1 MRQTVFESAWLDEL
15 AALRGTLSPPQ
26 LAEVTAGFVFRPDLW
41 RPLVRHDPSSRW
53 FEGLLLTSA
62 LEVWLIGWT
71 PGQGTTVHNHGGS
84 SGAMTVAE
92 GTLVEEVFELSG
104 PSSGLAMRR
113 RVAHGAGAP
122 VAFPVGHVHRVR
134 NTGSVNATSVNAYS
148 PPRRPMREYQEM
160 VGRVSKVDELLTK
173 ARSRLARLG
182 PQDAA
187 KACDG
192 GALLVDI
199 RPEAQRAHEGG
210 IPGAH
215 VIERNVLEWRLDPA
229 SPWRIPEAD
238 SHDREIVVVCS
249 EGYTSSL
256 AAVALQDLGLIRATD
271 LVGGFKA

>member
-1 MRQTVFESAWLDEL
+1 
-15 AALRGTLSPPQ
+15 
-26 LAEVTAGFVFRPDLW
+26 
-41 RPLVRHDPSSRW
+41 
-53 FEGLLLTSA
+53 
-62 LEVWLIGWT
+62 
-71 PGQGTTVHNHGGS
+71 
-84 SGAMTVAE
+84 
-92 GTLVEEVFELSG
+92 
-104 PSSGLAMRR
+104 
-113 RVAHGAGAP
+113 
-122 VAFPVGHVHRVR
+122 
-134 NTGSVNATSVNAYS
+134 
-148 PPRRPMREYQEM
+148 M

-199 RPEAQRAHEGG
+199 RPEAQRAQEGG

-271 LVGGFKA
+271 LVGGFKAWAAAGLPTEPGRGRSSGEPAAGEPPGQPPPSP